1 MELYGELYPR
11 KSKGNSFHVFLK
23 GITQNAP
30 FLIILKQFYLKK
42 TGPCFVPS
50 AKDRLILFAGRVIR
64 YFETKVKAKYTQNT
78 INTLCE
84 WSLPLSSN
92 DPA

>member
-11 KSKGNSFHVFLK
+11 RSKGNSFRVFLK
-23 GITQNAP
+23 GITQN
-30 FLIILKQFYLKK
+30 
-42 TGPCFVPS
+42 GPCFVPS

-64 YFETKVKAKYTQNT
+64 YFKTKVKAKLNVLGWAFDDT

>member
-11 KSKGNSFHVFLK
+11 KSKGNSFRVFLK
-23 GITQNAP
+23 GIMQNAP
-30 FLIILKQFYLKK
+30 FLIIFKQFYLKK

-64 YFETKVKAKYTQNT
+64 YFKTKVKA
-78 INTLCE
+78 
-84 WSLPLSSN
+84 
-92 DPA
+92 